1 MMSNKG
7 LVVALFLVCLAT
19 CFTYT
24 HSMAR
29 CVTSSDDHEDQQ
41 WTPQRSYP
49 CLHPRFP
56 RSHVHPMALQPLE
69 PKVKNCFSAFDD
81 DEGRT
86 CMHEIYH
93 AFWARKHSF
102 ISLKPDCCQAIQEF
116 DKYCASTV
124 FARFEDPSLHHIL
137 KKYCAQ
143 ISQSHLLSSSASE
156 PSLLSP
162 PESCSGEL

>member
-1 MMSNKG
+1 MMNNKG
-7 LVVALFLVCLAT
+7 LAVALFLVCLAT

-69 PKVKNCFSAFDD
+69 PKVKKCFSAFD

-93 AFWARKHSF
+93 AFWTRKHSF
-102 ISLKPDCCQAIQEF
+102 ISLKPDCCQPIQEF

-137 KKYCAQ
+137 RKYCAQ
-143 ISQSHLLSSSASE
+143 IS
-156 PSLLSP
+156 
-162 PESCSGEL
+162 